1 MYGWYAPLHTV
12 YTVSQMAFTVYN
24 ILRSNLE
31 HEVCYE
37 FVSTTCTSTVHT
49 INAIHFSHMYLFGS
63 CVPLCSVCISPN
75 YNLFLNIETE
85 TRRCVYTG
93 GKNFPRANSIQNKNL
108 KCYLYDKTRVH
119 LLCVI
124 FLPLMLS
131 CYSYFFLNN

>member
-1 MYGWYAPLHTV
+1 MRRDTVVVVVHIRGCNVCTVGMHRSILSTGTV
-12 YTVSQMAFTVYN
+12 YCLTDGFYGVQYN

-75 YNLFLNIETE
+75 YNLLLNIETE
-85 TRRCVYTG
+85 T
-93 GKNFPRANSIQNKNL
+93 
-108 KCYLYDKTRVH
+108 
-119 LLCVI
+119 
-124 FLPLMLS
+124 
-131 CYSYFFLNN
+131 